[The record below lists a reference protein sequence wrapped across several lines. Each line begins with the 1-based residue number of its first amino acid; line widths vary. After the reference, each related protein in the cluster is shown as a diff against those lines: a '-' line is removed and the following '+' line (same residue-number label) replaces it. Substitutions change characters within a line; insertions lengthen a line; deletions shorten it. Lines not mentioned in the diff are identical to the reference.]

1 MLKFYILA
9 YESNTIIIASGIKEM
24 RSTQQTQR
32 AETEGRNHEERRGQT
47 QEGTGSRNQEERRGI
62 NQEEEGE
69 RICQEEREDRRQ
81 QGRRSRN
88 QHWRG
93 NKRQKIKSNQEQMAG
108 IGGRFPLPALDERT
122 ALSSPPPTA
131 NYEPY
136 LEDVR
141 FCANVEEQNLYE
153 NY

>member
-1 MLKFYILA
+1 MFIMLKFYIFA
-9 YESNTIIIASGIKEM
+9 YESNTIIVASGIKEM
-24 RSTQQTQR
+24 RATQQTQR
-32 AETEGRNHEERRGQT
+32 AETEGRNH
-47 QEGTGSRNQEERRGI
+47 EERRGI

-108 IGGRFPLPALDERT
+108 IGGRFPLPALDERR
-122 ALSSPPPTA
+122 ALSSLPPTA

-136 LEDVR
+136 VEHVR
-141 FCANVEEQNLYE
+141 FYANDEEQNLYE